1 MSHDLNISKNLWKS
15 EYNIGD
21 LKIDNEH
28 QKLFLL
34 ARKAININMS
44 DNKKKIFDNLKN
56 IITELFDYTKTHF
69 AHEEEFMRKL
79 EYVEY
84 EQHKVIHRQITAQL
98 NDLIQEL
105 NNLEFSQIKMRVFEF
120 INEKLVKHIITEDK
134 KILIWNTP
142 IEELKKHFGWKE
154 IYSVG
159 DEDIDK
165 EHKKLFDIAQ
175 EAMDETA
182 IKNER
187 DTKIKAVLINLYDYM
202 KTHFKHEEE
211 LMKEADYPQLQEH
224 ADIHNKIIESINTF
238 VKQLPTMR
246 IEIFEKELIRIIDIV
261 LIQHIIQEDR
271 KIINWVKAMNNVVLI

>member
-159 DEDIDK
+159 DEDIDR